1 MRSILQVRASWLAAV
16 LCLIFL
22 SSTGAAATHRVP
34 SQYPTIQAGLD
45 AAAVGDTVLVA
56 AGTYTGAGNV
66 GLMYRRDLVLRSES
80 GPEATVIDVENRE
93 TAGFLFSATETRGA
107 VLDGFTIRGGM
118 DPGGTIGGG
127 GVSCFGGSPTIT
139 NCILRDNQ
147 RGAIWIIG
155 SPVIRDCLIEGPGY
169 GIVVESTSQP
179 EIVNCTIRGVS
190 NGIDCWDYTSRPT
203 VRNCII
209 NGNYGF
215 GVGLY
220 GAPEAEIVDCEIS
233 RNAMGGI
240 HGGPGRIVGCTIA
253 NNQHYGL
260 VIVGNITVER
270 SIIWG
275 NCAEQGSDIFV
286 DGASLNLNCCAWPDS
301 GVYTIRGGQVISNG
315 PQVETDPHF
324 CGALPCPNSGE
335 TSPGGD
341 YSLRSDSPCLAEFS
355 PCQEQI
361 GFRGVGCQA
370 QLAAGACC
378 LGESVC
384 VLATPPECAGQQGVY
399 KGDGV
404 SCYPDPC
411 GANPVEHVTWGQAK
425 ARFR

>member
-1 MRSILQVRASWLAAV
+1 MKSLLAPVSLVVLMVIASISP
-16 LCLIFL
+16 
-22 SSTGAAATHRVP
+22 AATHVVRP
-34 SQYPTIQAGLD
+34 DGTGDFPTIQAGLD
-45 AAAVGDTVLVA
+45 AAAAGDTVLVA

-66 GLMYRRDLVLRSES
+66 GLMYRKDLVLRSES
-80 GPEATVIDVENRE
+80 GPEATVIDVESAA
-93 TAGFLFSATETRGA
+93 TAGFLFWNGETRGA
-107 VLDGFTIRGGM
+107 VLDGFTIRGGL
-118 DPGGTIGGG
+118 GTSSEIGGG
-127 GVSCFGGSPTIT
+127 GISCHTGSPTIT
-139 NCILRDNQ
+139 NCILRNNSG
-147 RGAIWIIG
+147 GAIWVSS

-169 GIVVESTSQP
+169 GIMVWSFGRP

-190 NGIDCWDYTSRPT
+190 NGIDCWEYTSRPT

-209 NGNYGF
+209 SGNYGF

-220 GAPEAEIVDCEIS
+220 GAPEAEIVNCEIS
-233 RNAMGGI
+233 RNAMGGV

-260 VIVGNITVER
+260 VIGGNITVER

-286 DGASLNLNCCAWPDS
+286 DGASLTLNCCAWPDS

-315 PQVETDPHF
+315 PQVKTDPHF
-324 CGALPCPNSGE
+324 CGPLPCPNPGE
-335 TSPGGD
+335 SSPGGD

-361 GFRGVGCQA
+361 GFRGVGCPA
-370 QLAAGACC
+370 PLAAGACC
-378 LGESVC
+378 LGENVC
-384 VLATPPECAGQQGVY
+384 VLATPPECALQHGVY

-411 GANPVEHVTWGQAK
+411 NANPIEHVTWGQVK